1 MTLPR
6 DLIRGVLIV
15 ALTALFAGASF
26 AEEKSPTEPTTTP
39 AVAEDSE
46 PLKLEMEDV
55 EIRGELERPE
65 VFYII
70 PRRKAQL
77 DLGSMHKDYSPSLM
91 APLKPSDFE
100 RLYGG
105 D

>member
-1 MTLPR
+1 MAHSRNFL
-6 DLIRGVLIV
+6 RGVLFI
-15 ALTALFAGASF
+15 ALTSLVAGAAL
-26 AEEKSPTEPTTTP
+26 AEEKSPTDTSTIPKA
-39 AVAEDSE
+39 AVEEE

-70 PRRKAQL
+70 PRRKARL